1 MSDKDSK
8 EQPKEPSAESS
19 KDPQPDVQ
27 PDVQPD
33 LTEDKDALDVLDA
46 EAKEF
51 DKASW
56 FQPLSPLWCRV
67 TAEISS
73 IVDRN

>member
-8 EQPKEPSAESS
+8 EQPKEPSVESS

-27 PDVQPD
+27 PD
-33 LTEDKDALDVLDA
+33 LIEDKDALDVLDA

-56 FQPLSPLWCRV
+56 IQPLSPLWCRV

-73 IVDRN
+73 IADRN

>member
-8 EQPKEPSAESS
+8 EQPKEPSVESS

-27 PDVQPD
+27 PD
-33 LTEDKDALDVLDA
+33 LIEDKDALDVLDA

-51 DKASW
+51 DKAS
-56 FQPLSPLWCRV
+56 
-67 TAEISS
+67 
-73 IVDRN
+73 

>member
-8 EQPKEPSAESS
+8 EQPKEPSVESS
-19 KDPQPDVQ
+19 KDPL

-33 LTEDKDALDVLDA
+33 LIEDKDVLDVLDA

-51 DKASW
+51 DKAS
-56 FQPLSPLWCRV
+56 
-67 TAEISS
+67 
-73 IVDRN
+73 